1 MFDIFC
7 GAKAL
12 SALHVQ
18 RFCSGYF
25 LVSVVVVVALS
36 SLVALPRET
45 NGWKTRDAQK
55 LTFAGAH
62 TKYYLS
68 SKHHDIIV

>member
-45 NGWKTRDAQK
+45 IGWKTRDA
-55 LTFAGAH
+55 
-62 TKYYLS
+62 
-68 SKHHDIIV
+68 

>member
-18 RFCSGYF
+18 SFCSGYF

-45 NGWKTRDAQK
+45 IGWKTRDAPK

>member
-25 LVSVVVVVALS
+25 LVSVVVMVALS

-45 NGWKTRDAQK
+45 IYFII
-55 LTFAGAH
+55 LFILFYYFATHNELQAE
-62 TKYYLS
+62 
-68 SKHHDIIV
+68 